1 MLWQR
6 NSEQA
11 VPGWYGGSIL
21 RDQTPSI
28 SVLCRLQYPALIMWP
43 RMAAPTSSVTSAFH
57 LVEWGKKRNR
67 VHPSFSYI
75 YELEICF

>member
-6 NSEQA
+6 NSEQQA
-11 VPGWYGGSIL
+11 VPGWHGGSIL

-28 SVLCRLQYPALIMWP
+28 SLLCRLQYPALIMWP

-57 LVEWGKKRNR
+57 LAGWGKRGIGCT
-67 VHPSFSYI
+67 HLFHMYD
-75 YELEICF
+75 LEIC